1 MQIFQAVAAQ
11 LSYTRAA
18 EALNL
23 TQPATFAQVRQL
35 EDHLGHKLIDRL
47 GKTLS
52 LTQAGEIVLK
62 SAQRLMEET
71 ENLDMALAELQGLAT
86 GRLRLAVVS
95 TAKYEIPERIGA
107 FHNAFPGIEIALT
120 VGNREEMLSRFAN
133 NADDLYILGTPPQ
146 DMDAEIERYAENP
159 LVVVA
164 PPDHPLA
171 ARSGLT
177 MRDLAEYPF
186 LMRESGS
193 GTRLA
198 AERSFEAA
206 GATPDVRME
215 LGANESVKQGVIADL
230 GIAVLSRGT
239 VTLELRH
246 GYLVELAVDP
256 FPIMRHWHVAWRKGK
271 KLSLAAE
278 AFVDRLL
285 NTSPCK
291 DERSGLKSLVHD
303 DSLRV

>member
-1 MQIFQAVAAQ
+1 MRYSLRQMQIFREVATQ

-18 EALNL
+18 ETLNL

-52 LTQAGEIVLK
+52 LTQAGEIVLN
-62 SAQRLMEET
+62 SARRLIEET
-71 ENLDMALAELQGLAT
+71 ENLDMTLAELQGLAT

-95 TAKYEIPERIGA
+95 TAKYEIPARIGD
-107 FHNAFPGIEIALT
+107 FTTEFPGIEIALT
-120 VGNREEMLSRFAN
+120 VGNREELLSRFAN

-146 DMDAEIERYAENP
+146 DMDAVIKRYSENP

-164 PPDHPLA
+164 PRDHPLA
-171 ARSGLT
+171 SRSGLT
-177 MRDLAEYPF
+177 MRDLADYPF

-206 GATPDVRME
+206 GAAPNVRME
-215 LGANESVKQGVIADL
+215 LGANESVKQGVIAGL
-230 GIAVLSRGT
+230 GVAVLSRGT

-246 GYLVELAVDP
+246 GYLVELTVEP
-256 FPIMRHWHVAWRKGK
+256 FPIIRHWHVAWRKGK

-285 NTSPCK
+285 KSQPC
-291 DERSGLKSLVHD
+291 
-303 DSLRV
+303 

>member
-1 MQIFQAVAAQ
+1 MRYSLRQMQIFQEVAAQ

-18 EALNL
+18 DVLNL

-35 EDHLGHKLIDRL
+35 EDHLGHKLIERL

-52 LTQAGEIVLK
+52 LTQAGEIALK
-62 SAQRLMEET
+62 SAQRLAEET
-71 ENLDMALAELQGLAT
+71 ENLEMALADLQGLVT

-95 TAKYEIPERIGA
+95 TAKYEIPARIGA
-107 FHNAFPGIEIALT
+107 FSSEFPGVEIALT
-120 VGNREEMLSRFAN
+120 VGNREELLSRFAS

-146 DMDAEIERYAENP
+146 DMDAVIERYSENP

-164 PPDHPLA
+164 PREHPLA
-171 ARSGLT
+171 TRTGLT
-177 MRDLAEYPF
+177 MRDLADYPF

-198 AERSFEAA
+198 AERSFELA
-206 GATPDVRME
+206 GTAPNVRME
-215 LGANESVKQGVIADL
+215 LGANELVKQGVIAGL
-230 GIAVLSRGT
+230 GVAVLSRGT

-246 GYLVELAVDP
+246 GYLVELPVKP
-256 FPIMRHWHVAWRKGK
+256 FPIFRHWHVAWRKGK

-285 NTSPCK
+285 DTAFASVDRK
-291 DERSGLKSLVHD
+291 
-303 DSLRV
+303 

>member
-1 MQIFQAVAAQ
+1 MRYSLRQMQIFQEVAAQ

-35 EDHLGHKLIDRL
+35 EEHLGQKLIDRL

-52 LTQAGEIVLK
+52 LTQAGEIVLA
-62 SAQRLMEET
+62 SAQRLIEET
-71 ENLDMALAELQGLAT
+71 ANLDMALAEMQGLAT

-95 TAKYEIPERIGA
+95 TAKYEIPARIGT
-107 FHNAFPGIEIALT
+107 FNCEFPGIEIALT
-120 VGNREEMLSRFAN
+120 VGNREELLSRFAAN
-133 NADDLYILGTPPQ
+133 TDDLYILGTPPQ
-146 DMDAEIERYAENP
+146 DMDAEIKRYSENP

-164 PPDHPLA
+164 PRDHPLTT
-171 ARSGLT
+171 RSGLT

-186 LMRESGS
+186 LMRENGS

-198 AERSFEAA
+198 AERCFEAA
-206 GATPDVRME
+206 GTAPNVRME
-215 LGANESVKQGVIADL
+215 LGANESVKQGVIAGL
-230 GIAVLSRGT
+230 GVAVLSRGT

-246 GYLVELAVDP
+246 GYLAELTVEP
-256 FPIMRHWHVAWRKGK
+256 FPIIRHWHVAWRKGK
-271 KLSLAAE
+271 KLSLAAA

-285 NTSPCK
+285 KTS
-291 DERSGLKSLVHD
+291 SGE
-303 DSLRV
+303 